1 MVGSWKFISFRQTPH
16 MNDTR
21 SIRMLLL
28 CWLPLLWLVAGT
40 GCDRDAQVS
49 TAHATNIVLLSE
61 RNFQT
66 EVIASAQP
74 VLVDFWAPWCGPC
87 RLIAPVLNELAVD
100 FEGRA
105 KIAKVNV
112 DESSPLAQRF
122 GIQAIP
128 TLLIFS
134 HGRVIDQV
142 TGVVPKKDLAA
153 KLEKVI
159 VETKRSGAGNSVPT
173 TVDQRQAP

>member
-1 MVGSWKFISFRQTPH
+1 
-16 MNDTR
+16 MNATR

-40 GCDRDAQVS
+40 SCDRDSQVS
-49 TAHATNIVLLSE
+49 TAHATNILLLSE

-66 EVIASAQP
+66 EVIASARP

-87 RLIAPVLNELAVD
+87 RLVAPVLNELAVD

-112 DESSPLAQRF
+112 DDAASLAQRF

-128 TLLIFS
+128 TLLIFRD
-134 HGRVIDQV
+134 GRVIDQV
-142 TGVVPKKDLAA
+142 TGVVPKKELAA
-153 KLEKVI
+153 KLEKVLAEMKSPG
-159 VETKRSGAGNSVPT
+159 VSTPVPAS
-173 TVDQRQAP
+173 R